1 MADKLFHKGGGHN
14 RAMTSKGVEL
24 LRLLRPHQWA
34 KNLLAFV
41 ALFASHRFADPAALA
56 ASVQVF
62 VALCLAASAVYV
74 FNDAIDVAADRAHPH
89 KRTRPFASGAL
100 SPRHAGWLI
109 PVLLAGA
116 VVAAYGLPH
125 YALLGL
131 LTYVA
136 LAAAYCLGLK
146 RTLWLDVLVLAALY
160 TLRILAGAFAIAV
173 EPSPWLLAF
182 AVFVFFSLA
191 ALKRYV
197 DLRESDGDLPGR
209 AYRAGD
215 APAVLGFGVAAAV
228 AAVLVLALYLNSEQ
242 VRTLYAAPAWLWPAC
257 PALLYW
263 LARVWTL
270 AHRRELHADPVLFAL
285 RDPASLVLAVFL
297 LALGA
302 LAL

>member
-1 MADKLFHKGGGHN
+1 MLPKPIE
-14 RAMTSKGVEL
+14 V

-41 ALFASHRFADPAALA
+41 ALLASHRYTDPAALL
-56 ASVQVF
+56 ASLQIF

-74 FNDAIDVAADRAHPH
+74 FNDAIDVVADRSHPH
-89 KRTRPFASGAL
+89 KRERPFASGAL
-100 SPRHAGWLI
+100 SPHLAVWLI
-109 PVLLAGA
+109 PALLA
-116 VVAAYGLPH
+116 AAALAASALPRM
-125 YALLGL
+125 AQLGVL
-131 LTYVA
+131 AYVA

-146 RTLWLDVLVLAALY
+146 RALWLDVLALAALY

-197 DLRESDGDLPGR
+197 DLRDGEGDLPGR

-215 APAVLGFGVAAAV
+215 APAVLAFGAASAV

-242 VRTLYAAPAWLWPAC
+242 VRMLYASPVWLWPVC

-285 RDPASLVLAVFL
+285 RDPASIALAVFL
-297 LALGA
+297 FVLGGLAL
-302 LAL
+302 